1 MGDQP
6 GTHTG
11 EDQHWAQ
18 SQETG
23 HPGPQFPIPS
33 YPFSSG
39 VPLFGMERAS
49 GERGRERRAQPAPW
63 ELRLGLLLSGEGSGE
78 GLEIVGCDGGS
89 WGGVWVGTEEN

>member
-23 HPGPQFPIPS
+23 RPGPQFPIPS
-33 YPFSSG
+33 LSLLLGSF
-39 VPLFGMERAS
+39 PLFGMERAS

-78 GLEIVGCDGGS
+78 SLEIVGCDGGS
-89 WGGVWVGTEEN
+89 